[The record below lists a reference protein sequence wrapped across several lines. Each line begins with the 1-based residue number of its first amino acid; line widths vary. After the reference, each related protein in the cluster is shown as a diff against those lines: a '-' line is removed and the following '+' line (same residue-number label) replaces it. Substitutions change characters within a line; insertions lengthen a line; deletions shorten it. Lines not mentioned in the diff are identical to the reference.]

1 MISKLLI
8 YKIYNISTPC
18 FSELNEEDLPV
29 IKNPL
34 DKTRG
39 NNIQKIS
46 IIEFTNI
53 SSFLK
58 FFYKLELI
66 KKLHWNLLKGFSKDN
81 CRISPK
87 KYSAIIPLFFIYK
100 NEFFKNYSICQIT

>member
-1 MISKLLI
+1 MDKANIKTSKISLLRVFL
-8 YKIYNISTPC
+8 P
-18 FSELNEEDLPV
+18 ELNEEDMPV
-29 IKNPL
+29 IKKPL

-58 FFYKLELI
+58 FFYKLVYKQSHLKVTVALSFSREL
-66 KKLHWNLLKGFSKDN
+66 S
-81 CRISPK
+81 
-87 KYSAIIPLFFIYK
+87 
-100 NEFFKNYSICQIT
+100 